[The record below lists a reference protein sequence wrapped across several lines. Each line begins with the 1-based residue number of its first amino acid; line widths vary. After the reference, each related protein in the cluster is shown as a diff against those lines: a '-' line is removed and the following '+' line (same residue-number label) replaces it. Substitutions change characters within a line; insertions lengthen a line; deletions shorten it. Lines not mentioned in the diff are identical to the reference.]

1 MKSIFPL
8 RTEYEDPLFDDPD
21 KKFNSLKFSKDIPEP
36 FSEPH
41 KLPPLN
47 YEIGQRMAPRQQGFG
62 VGLIT
67 FVIGWYYLGNRLVLM
82 KYGNAITRWRQ
93 LWISL
98 AGGIIGMT
106 LGLITQAASDYNFSV
121 HSGGRRRT
129 LYYEE
134 SVRHAL
140 DAKFGVFENI
150 NKIMVSKERISREEF
165 YEVMIRNYEKFVK
178 DYESKN

>member
-21 KKFNSLKFSKDIPEP
+21 KKFNSLKFYKDIPEP
-36 FSEPH
+36 FSEAYR
-41 KLPPLN
+41 LPPLN
-47 YEIGQRMAPRQQGFG
+47 YEIQQRMVPRQQGFG
-62 VGLIT
+62 VALIS
-67 FVIGWYYLGNRLVLM
+67 FVVGWYYLANRIIVF

-93 LWISL
+93 VWISL
-98 AGGIIGMT
+98 GGGIVGMT
-106 LGLITQAASDYNFSV
+106 LGLSVQAATDYNFSV

-140 DAKFGVFENI
+140 DAKFGIFENI

-165 YEVMIRNYEKFVK
+165 YEVMVRNYEKFVN
-178 DYESKN
+178 DYSSKH